1 MRYIRK
7 RCMAYVAAIVLC
19 LSAVLPAQ
27 AAQVGGTTTIAV
39 SSSSMEVGDRLT
51 VTVKPSAD
59 GTIRLRY
66 NGSVLRLTNCDASG
80 YTTAGSEVTY
90 TGGEATLTFEA
101 VGSGSSGLI
110 VSSDTLTGSSTTV
123 QVADPAATTTTEPQ
137 EGSQS
142 QAGET
147 TAQTGGTSAQAEG
160 QFTIDGVA

>member
-1 MRYIRK
+1 MLRR
-7 RCMAYVAAIVLC
+7 LC
-19 LSAVLPAQ
+19 CVCRLCFRHRQ
-27 AAQVGGTTTIAV
+27 HQVGGTTTIAV

-101 VGSGSSGLI
+101 VGSRVFRTDCQL
-110 VSSDTLTGSSTTV
+110 
-123 QVADPAATTTTEPQ
+123 
-137 EGSQS
+137 
-142 QAGET
+142 
-147 TAQTGGTSAQAEG
+147 
-160 QFTIDGVA
+160 